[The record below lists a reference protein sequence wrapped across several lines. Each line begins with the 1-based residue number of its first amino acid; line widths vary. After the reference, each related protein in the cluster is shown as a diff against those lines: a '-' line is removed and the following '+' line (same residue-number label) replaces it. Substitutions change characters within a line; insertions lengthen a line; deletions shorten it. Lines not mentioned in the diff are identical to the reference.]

1 MYTADFFDSL
11 FNCIKGTDKKM
22 KKGGFGKNKPVL
34 ITIVALVVLAA
45 MILASAGRGTAN
57 WFENAVGAVLTP
69 VQGFAARASNSI
81 ADFFRGVFNTT
92 DADKENAKL
101 KSELAL
107 YNKMQLELEEL
118 KKENERLRGLL
129 EYSGSFGECSGV
141 AASVTGRSTDI
152 YFRVFTVN
160 AGRNQ
165 GIDVDMPVICADGLV
180 GRVTEVGATWSKVT
194 AVIDAETSV
203 PVMVERTRDNCMVR
217 GVLNTVD
224 SEAGMELYY
233 LPRDR
238 TDLVPGDTVITSG
251 IGGIYPKGIKIGSVR
266 EVLTS
271 DGEANAIIS
280 PSVDFVHIEEVFIIT
295 GNGEG

>member
-1 MYTADFFDSL
+1 M
-11 FNCIKGTDKKM
+11 
-22 KKGGFGKNKPVL
+22 
-34 ITIVALVVLAA
+34 ALNFQQHEP
-45 MILASAGRGTAN
+45 ASAGRLSLIIAL
-57 WFENAVGAVLTP
+57 AVSLVCVGLYQAEGATGPLHSLQSAVEGAMVPL
-69 VQGFAARASNSI
+69 QRAS
-81 ADFFRGVFNTT
+81 APLTEAVDDAGAAAAEGGVTEETYATLRQQN
-92 DADKENAKL
+92 EQL
-101 KSELAL
+101 VQQLAAA
-107 YNKMQLELEEL
+107 EEQRL
-118 KKENERLRGLL
+118 ENERLRGLL

-266 EVLTS
+266 EVLTA

>member
-1 MYTADFFDSL
+1 
-11 FNCIKGTDKKM
+11 
-22 KKGGFGKNKPVL
+22 
-34 ITIVALVVLAA
+34 
-45 MILASAGRGTAN
+45 
-57 WFENAVGAVLTP
+57 
-69 VQGFAARASNSI
+69 
-81 ADFFRGVFNTT
+81 
-92 DADKENAKL
+92 
-101 KSELAL
+101 
-107 YNKMQLELEEL
+107 
-118 KKENERLRGLL
+118 
-129 EYSGSFGECSGV
+129 
-141 AASVTGRSTDI
+141 
-152 YFRVFTVN
+152 
-160 AGRNQ
+160 
-165 GIDVDMPVICADGLV
+165 MPVICADGLV

-194 AVIDAETSV
+194 AMIDAETSV

>member
-1 MYTADFFDSL
+1 
-11 FNCIKGTDKKM
+11 M

-129 EYSGSFGECSGV
+129 DLKGTYDLDGV
-141 AASVTGRSTDI
+141 AARVSV
-152 YFRVFTVN
+152 RVLRHPSRGGQRIFIF
-160 AGRNQ
+160 GFSPL
-165 GIDVDMPVICADGLV
+165 MP
-180 GRVTEVGATWSKVT
+180 
-194 AVIDAETSV
+194 
-203 PVMVERTRDNCMVR
+203 
-217 GVLNTVD
+217 
-224 SEAGMELYY
+224 
-233 LPRDR
+233 
-238 TDLVPGDTVITSG
+238 
-251 IGGIYPKGIKIGSVR
+251 GGIR
-266 EVLTS
+266 ALMLTC
-271 DGEANAIIS
+271 
-280 PSVDFVHIEEVFIIT
+280 P
-295 GNGEG
+295 

>member
-1 MYTADFFDSL
+1 
-11 FNCIKGTDKKM
+11 M

-118 KKENERLRGLL
+118 KKENERLRGR
-129 EYSGSFGECSGV
+129 FGILRFV
-141 AASVTGRSTDI
+141 R
-152 YFRVFTVN
+152 RVFGCCGICHGEVN
-160 AGRNQ
+160 G
-165 GIDVDMPVICADGLV
+165 
-180 GRVTEVGATWSKVT
+180 
-194 AVIDAETSV
+194 
-203 PVMVERTRDNCMVR
+203 
-217 GVLNTVD
+217 
-224 SEAGMELYY
+224 Y
-233 LPRDR
+233 LF
-238 TDLVPGDTVITSG
+238 SG
-251 IGGIYPKGIKIGSVR
+251 FHR
-266 EVLTS
+266 
-271 DGEANAIIS
+271 
-280 PSVDFVHIEEVFIIT
+280 
-295 GNGEG
+295 

>member
-1 MYTADFFDSL
+1 
-11 FNCIKGTDKKM
+11 M
-22 KKGGFGKNKPVL
+22 KKGGFGKNKPLL

-129 EYSGSFGECSGV
+129 EYSGSFG
-141 AASVTGRSTDI
+141 
-152 YFRVFTVN
+152 
-160 AGRNQ
+160 
-165 GIDVDMPVICADGLV
+165 
-180 GRVTEVGATWSKVT
+180 
-194 AVIDAETSV
+194 
-203 PVMVERTRDNCMVR
+203 
-217 GVLNTVD
+217 
-224 SEAGMELYY
+224 
-233 LPRDR
+233 DR
-238 TDLVPGDTVITSG
+238 
-251 IGGIYPKGIKIGSVR
+251 
-266 EVLTS
+266 
-271 DGEANAIIS
+271 
-280 PSVDFVHIEEVFIIT
+280 
-295 GNGEG
+295 

>member
-1 MYTADFFDSL
+1 
-11 FNCIKGTDKKM
+11 
-22 KKGGFGKNKPVL
+22 
-34 ITIVALVVLAA
+34 
-45 MILASAGRGTAN
+45 
-57 WFENAVGAVLTP
+57 

-266 EVLTS
+266 EVLTA

>member
-1 MYTADFFDSL
+1 
-11 FNCIKGTDKKM
+11 M
-22 KKGGFGKNKPVL
+22 KKGGFGKNKPLL

-180 GRVTEVGATWSKVT
+180 GR
-194 AVIDAETSV
+194 
-203 PVMVERTRDNCMVR
+203 DNCMVR

-295 GNGEG
+295 GSGEG

>member
-1 MYTADFFDSL
+1 
-11 FNCIKGTDKKM
+11 M

-45 MILASAGRGTAN
+45 MILLSAGRGTAN

-81 ADFFRGVFNTT
+81 ADFSAEFLTRPMRIRRTQNSKASLHSITKCSWNLRSLKRERAAARPFGILRFVRRVFGCCGI
-92 DADKENAKL
+92 
-101 KSELAL
+101 
-107 YNKMQLELEEL
+107 
-118 KKENERLRGLL
+118 RH
-129 EYSGSFGECSGV
+129 GEVNG
-141 AASVTGRSTDI
+141 
-152 YFRVFTVN
+152 YLFRVFTVN

-224 SEAGMELYY
+224 PEAGMELYY

>member
-11 FNCIKGTDKKM
+11 LNCIKGTDKKM

-118 KKENERLRGLL
+118 AALL
-129 EYSGSFGECSGV
+129 DVLAGKDVEPV
-141 AASVTGRSTDI
+141 KIIST
-152 YFRVFTVN
+152 TV
-160 AGRNQ
+160 
-165 GIDVDMPVICADGLV
+165 VD
-180 GRVTEVGATWSKVT
+180 
-194 AVIDAETSV
+194 
-203 PVMVERTRDNCMVR
+203 RDNVDEY
-217 GVLNTVD
+217 LDPENTV
-224 SEAGMELYY
+224 Y
-233 LPRDR
+233 
-238 TDLVPGDTVITSG
+238 
-251 IGGIYPKGIKIGSVR
+251 
-266 EVLTS
+266 
-271 DGEANAIIS
+271 
-280 PSVDFVHIEEVFIIT
+280 
-295 GNGEG
+295 

>member
-1 MYTADFFDSL
+1 
-11 FNCIKGTDKKM
+11 M

-180 GRVTEVGATWSKVT
+180 GRVTEVGAKS
-194 AVIDAETSV
+194 
-203 PVMVERTRDNCMVR
+203 R
-217 GVLNTVD
+217 L
-224 SEAGMELYY
+224 
-233 LPRDR
+233 
-238 TDLVPGDTVITSG
+238 
-251 IGGIYPKGIKIGSVR
+251 
-266 EVLTS
+266 
-271 DGEANAIIS
+271 
-280 PSVDFVHIEEVFIIT
+280 
-295 GNGEG
+295 

>member
-11 FNCIKGTDKKM
+11 LNCIKGTDKKM

-180 GRVTEVGATWSKVT
+180 GRVTEV
-194 AVIDAETSV
+194 
-203 PVMVERTRDNCMVR
+203 C
-217 GVLNTVD
+217 
-224 SEAGMELYY
+224 
-233 LPRDR
+233 
-238 TDLVPGDTVITSG
+238 
-251 IGGIYPKGIKIGSVR
+251 
-266 EVLTS
+266 
-271 DGEANAIIS
+271 
-280 PSVDFVHIEEVFIIT
+280 
-295 GNGEG
+295 

>member
-1 MYTADFFDSL
+1 
-11 FNCIKGTDKKM
+11 
-22 KKGGFGKNKPVL
+22 
-34 ITIVALVVLAA
+34 
-45 MILASAGRGTAN
+45 
-57 WFENAVGAVLTP
+57 
-69 VQGFAARASNSI
+69 
-81 ADFFRGVFNTT
+81 
-92 DADKENAKL
+92 
-101 KSELAL
+101 
-107 YNKMQLELEEL
+107 
-118 KKENERLRGLL
+118 
-129 EYSGSFGECSGV
+129 
-141 AASVTGRSTDI
+141 
-152 YFRVFTVN
+152 
-160 AGRNQ
+160 
-165 GIDVDMPVICADGLV
+165 MPVICADGLV

-194 AVIDAETSV
+194 AVLDAETSV

-280 PSVDFVHIEEVFIIT
+280 PSVDFVHIEEVFIIDRGT
-295 GNGEG
+295 GKADDGNTSIRQFALAAVIFILTRCLFGVFGSSGFCRHVLSVLSMDV

>member
-1 MYTADFFDSL
+1 
-11 FNCIKGTDKKM
+11 M

-118 KKENERLRGLL
+118 KKENERLRGH
-129 EYSGSFGECSGV
+129 FGILRFV
-141 AASVTGRSTDI
+141 R
-152 YFRVFTVN
+152 RVFGCCGIRHGEVN
-160 AGRNQ
+160 G
-165 GIDVDMPVICADGLV
+165 
-180 GRVTEVGATWSKVT
+180 
-194 AVIDAETSV
+194 
-203 PVMVERTRDNCMVR
+203 
-217 GVLNTVD
+217 
-224 SEAGMELYY
+224 Y
-233 LPRDR
+233 LF
-238 TDLVPGDTVITSG
+238 SG
-251 IGGIYPKGIKIGSVR
+251 FHR
-266 EVLTS
+266 
-271 DGEANAIIS
+271 
-280 PSVDFVHIEEVFIIT
+280 
-295 GNGEG
+295 

>member
-1 MYTADFFDSL
+1 
-11 FNCIKGTDKKM
+11 M

-118 KKENERLRGLL
+118 KKETRTIIIYEAPHHLIKTVTELYNALGDRELTVCRELTKKHEEKVQTTFSELL
-129 EYSGSFGECSGV
+129 ERSRTQEPRGEYVLVIC
-141 AASVTGRSTDI
+141 
-152 YFRVFTVN
+152 
-160 AGRNQ
+160 GRNVAEIAKEQQESWEAMPLEEHMAHYESQ
-165 GIDVDMPVICADGLV
+165 GIDRKEAMKLV
-180 GRVTEVGATWSKVT
+180 AK
-194 AVIDAETSV
+194 D
-203 PVMVERTRDNCMVR
+203 R
-217 GVLNTVD
+217 GV
-224 SEAGMELYY
+224 SK
-233 LPRDR
+233 RD
-238 TDLVPGDTVITSG
+238 
-251 IGGIYPKGIKIGSVR
+251 IYKQ
-266 EVLTS
+266 LL
-271 DGEANAIIS
+271 
-280 PSVDFVHIEEVFIIT
+280 
-295 GNGEG
+295 

>member
-1 MYTADFFDSL
+1 M
-11 FNCIKGTDKKM
+11 
-22 KKGGFGKNKPVL
+22 
-34 ITIVALVVLAA
+34 
-45 MILASAGRGTAN
+45 
-57 WFENAVGAVLTP
+57 
-69 VQGFAARASNSI
+69 
-81 ADFFRGVFNTT
+81 
-92 DADKENAKL
+92 
-101 KSELAL
+101 
-107 YNKMQLELEEL
+107 
-118 KKENERLRGLL
+118 
-129 EYSGSFGECSGV
+129 
-141 AASVTGRSTDI
+141 
-152 YFRVFTVN
+152 
-160 AGRNQ
+160 
-165 GIDVDMPVICADGLV
+165 ICADGLV

-280 PSVDFVHIEEVFIIT
+280 PSVDLFILKKCLSSPGT
-295 GNGEG
+295 GKADAEIRHCNCPCSGILY

>member
-1 MYTADFFDSL
+1 
-11 FNCIKGTDKKM
+11 M

-194 AVIDAETSV
+194 AVIDAETSL
-203 PVMVERTRDNCMVR
+203 RRQYQFTITIYILILDIAR
-217 GVLNTVD
+217 
-224 SEAGMELYY
+224 
-233 LPRDR
+233 
-238 TDLVPGDTVITSG
+238 TVIVHKGLLRSSQ
-251 IGGIYPKGIKIGSVR
+251 IQQPNGIYTTRYSY
-266 EVLTS
+266 
-271 DGEANAIIS
+271 
-280 PSVDFVHIEEVFIIT
+280 
-295 GNGEG
+295 